1 MPKPT
6 FFNLPEDK
14 KSLILGVAIEEFIAQ
29 GFDGASISQM
39 VQRAGIA
46 KGSFYQYFEDKQD
59 LFDHLLEM
67 AGAQKGA
74 YLSTPPPAD
83 VSPFDYLRWLL
94 HGNLGFEA
102 SHPRL
107 ARLVSDVVA
116 GGGEGSRAIRA
127 RLEAATTDFYRGL
140 LAQGVEQ
147 GHLDPDLDLDV
158 ATFIFTTT
166 SMQLSQYIIQHAS
179 NDLNPEDLLHGAQNS
194 GAATEIEAFFSSY
207 LTILEKGMGKKGS
220 PQ

>member
-6 FFNLPEDK
+6 FFNLPDDK
-14 KSLILGVAIEEFIAQ
+14 KQLILDVAIEEFIQQ
-29 GFDGASISQM
+29 GFDAASISKM

-59 LFDHLLEM
+59 LFDHLLEL

-74 YLSTPPPAD
+74 FLSTPPPVD
-83 VSPFDYLRWLL
+83 VSPFEYLRWLM
-94 HGNLGFEA
+94 HGNLGFEV

-127 RLEAATTDFYRGL
+127 RMEAATSAFYRCL
-140 LAQGVEQ
+140 LAQGIEQ
-147 GHLDPDLDLDV
+147 GYLDPELDLDV
-158 ATFIFTTT
+158 ATFIFATT
-166 SMQLSQYIIQHAS
+166 SMQLSQYLIQHAPGA
-179 NDLNPEDLLHGAQNS
+179 LNPEDLLHGTQNNPAAAQ
-194 GAATEIEAFFSSY
+194 IDAFFDRY
-207 LTILEKGMGKKGS
+207 LAILEHGMAKKGI

>member
-6 FFNLPEDK
+6 FFNLPDDK
-14 KSLILGVAIEEFIAQ
+14 RALILDVAIEEFIAQ

-46 KGSFYQYFEDKQD
+46 KGSFYQYFADKQD
-59 LFDHLLEM
+59 LFDHLLEV
-67 AGAQKGA
+67 AGAQKA
-74 YLSTPPPAD
+74 AFLSTPPPAD

-94 HGNLGFEA
+94 HGNLGFEV

-116 GGGEGSRAIRA
+116 GGGEGSRTIRA
-127 RLEAATTDFYRGL
+127 RMEAATTAFYRRL

-158 ATFIFTTT
+158 ATFIFAAT
-166 SMQLSQYIIQHAS
+166 SMQLSQYIIQHS
-179 NDLNPEDLLHGAQNS
+179 NHLNPEDLLHGAQNS
-194 GAATEIEAFFSSY
+194 GAATETEAFFNSY
-207 LTILEKGMGKKGS
+207 LTILEQGMGKKGS